1 MIILAWKFSGRVIS
15 TRPERNGD
23 NLNRTHG
30 GLKIAS
36 LVFLFC
42 LVPSISL
49 LYPSVCC
56 GSVDPLLKEII
67 IAYNQ
72 RVYGESLQDGSYRG
86 EEGLLKV
93 GPEKAKSLG
102 LNVLLDREYLE
113 GKELLQQADKFL
125 EKAKAALVSQR
136 RDKTLHEHAQQI
148 ADSFISYKKSLELGR
163 HKMMV
168 YRSKLDPQVDERLND
183 SIASQLID
191 RLIVESLKRHGH
203 RLRDALA
210 HFYNESHGIDASDYP
225 LNSENVVFVN
235 EVFRQFQFRAPK
247 ETLAFFD
254 LDREPRGE
262 KRKNREIWKQAL
274 DRSDLT
280 YLDTVCSTLDRMF
293 PKAPSVDPL
302 LFLALMKRES
312 GFDPFAVSR
321 VGAAGLTQIM
331 PQTALDLGMKNIFK
345 PGYFEKA
352 FQIKEQERK
361 KRSEAMSAMAR
372 ITPEDGLQIA
382 IHARELMQES
392 IAMAQEKEKFLTQYK
407 NDLLRKRQDDRFKP
421 EQAIEHGLRYFAR
434 LLQEQEGD
442 LSLALAAY
450 NAGSHRVKEHKGIP
464 PFAETVLFRNKV
476 SDYYREYL
484 KRVENRIQ

>member
-1 MIILAWKFSGRVIS
+1 
-15 TRPERNGD
+15 
-23 NLNRTHG
+23 
-30 GLKIAS
+30 
-36 LVFLFC
+36 
-42 LVPSISL
+42 
-49 LYPSVCC
+49 
-56 GSVDPLLKEII
+56 
-67 IAYNQ
+67 
-72 RVYGESLQDGSYRG
+72 
-86 EEGLLKV
+86 
-93 GPEKAKSLG
+93 
-102 LNVLLDREYLE
+102 
-113 GKELLQQADKFL
+113 
-125 EKAKAALVSQR
+125 
-136 RDKTLHEHAQQI
+136 
-148 ADSFISYKKSLELGR
+148 
-163 HKMMV
+163 
-168 YRSKLDPQVDERLND
+168 
-183 SIASQLID
+183 
-191 RLIVESLKRHGH
+191 
-203 RLRDALA
+203 
-210 HFYNESHGIDASDYP
+210 
-225 LNSENVVFVN
+225 
-235 EVFRQFQFRAPK
+235 
-247 ETLAFFD
+247 
-254 LDREPRGE
+254 
-262 KRKNREIWKQAL
+262 
-274 DRSDLT
+274 
-280 YLDTVCSTLDRMF
+280 
-293 PKAPSVDPL
+293 
-302 LFLALMKRES
+302 MKRES